1 MSAIGDN
8 SGDARLQEV
17 IDLLLSYDQMA
28 KDANDAKRELLTD
41 YRERDCAGLTKAD
54 CKVRVDALKAAATRI
69 KKRLSAPEKL
79 EQEEQRD
86 ELAEQYVEIYDR
98 SSRAPRAT
106 RAIATSVPQHTRAGD
121 E

>member
-1 MSAIGDN
+1 MAEIGDN
-8 SGDARLQEV
+8 SGDGRTQEI

-54 CKVRVDALKAAATRI
+54 RKLRVDALKAAATKI

-79 EQEEQRD
+79 EQEDQRD
-86 ELAEQYVEIYDR
+86 ELAEQFVEIYDR
-98 SSRAPRAT
+98 AARAPRAT
-106 RAIATSVPQHTRAGD
+106 RIATAVPDAGG